1 MAGLGIVRLPV
12 FSVGCDIAEGWLW
25 TVMPDGCVPGHEVYA
40 AYPSNRHLAPR
51 LGYFVDFL
59 TERFVGEPWERGV
72 PA

>member
-1 MAGLGIVRLPV
+1 
-12 FSVGCDIAEGWLW
+12 
-25 TVMPDGCVPGHEVYA
+25 MPDDCVPGHELYA

-51 LGYFVDFL
+51 LRAFVDFL